1 SPTPT
6 APTLLVG
13 HVLWQGPPAQPDA
26 RQQLPITLTLKSGS
40 TEVNYPTQTTDASG
54 FFTDDVSS
62 LAPGAYNWRVKGP
75 KSLANAGA
83 LTLPGAGTTQQELG
97 LMRTGDCDDNNVV
110 NSGDLVI
117 FRNTFNKPQG
127 SPGYD
132 DRADFTGDHVVNVTD
147 FALFRSNFGAGG
159 APPIGP

>member
-1 SPTPT
+1 
-6 APTLLVG
+6 
-13 HVLWQGPPAQPDA
+13 
-26 RQQLPITLTLKSGS
+26 
-40 TEVNYPTQTTDASG
+40 
-54 FFTDDVSS
+54 
-62 LAPGAYNWRVKGP
+62 
-75 KSLANAGA
+75 
-83 LTLPGAGTTQQELG
+83 
-97 LMRTGDCDDNNVV
+97 MRTGDCDDNNVV

-132 DRADFTGDHVVNVTD
+132 DRADSTGDNVVNITD